1 MIKKKFTAL
10 LAVLLIL
17 CPWQAQAASP
27 QQRPA
32 LRLDVRSEKQ
42 AVLIISDPQMT
53 AATKEIRYDVNI
65 GGYLFRLS
73 WEVEELSGIPGYG
86 SVMYL
91 EASDNSRVEMGGV
104 TYPDGLHVTSV
115 LHPDDTTL
123 ELWMDFSRP
132 GLELHGDES
141 PRDISDKLREI
152 DFTAFS
158 DEAEVQGYFDEQPG
172 TSGRY
177 TAQQYYSKRKL
188 GLVYVLEPPGYGFDR
203 MRDFGRCAGL
213 TREEFDRLYWTPE
226 TDNYLITQSTTTHN
240 YSYGSENYSGGAD
253 TYDLMWFDEKGLV
266 LGWRT
271 LFVFETEEGALANFR
286 IVETNPNV
294 NMNLERC
301 IGTDAIGQDGE
312 FCNLWIYGD
321 EYIEQ
326 LRASKATK
334 ALLMSALTAET
345 TIVENHDGEGRP

>member
-1 MIKKKFTAL
+1 MMKKKCAML
-10 LAVLLIL
+10 L
-17 CPWQAQAASP
+17 
-27 QQRPA
+27 
-32 LRLDVRSEKQ
+32 

-91 EASDNSRVEMGGV
+91 EASDNSRVEMGGA

-132 GLELHGDES
+132 GLELRSEES
-141 PRDISDKLREI
+141 PRDISDRLREI

-158 DEAEVQGYFDEQPG
+158 EEAQVQGNFDEQEGEPA
-172 TSGRY
+172 SY
-177 TAQQYYSKRKL
+177 AKEQYYSKRKL
-188 GLVYVLEPPGYGFDR
+188 GLVYVLEPPSYGFDI

-226 TDNYLITQSTTTHN
+226 TDNYLITQSTTTH
-240 YSYGSENYSGGAD
+240 SYAYGAESYSGDAD
-253 TYDLMWFDEKGLV
+253 TYELMWFDEKGLV
-266 LGWRT
+266 VEYRV
-271 LFVFETEEGALANFR
+271 LFLFDSYEGALANFR
-286 IVETNPNV
+286 NVETDPCV
-294 NMNLERC
+294 NELLERC
-301 IGTDAIGQDGE
+301 IGTNDILGKEDVNW
-312 FCNLWIYGD
+312 NLWIYND
-321 EYIEQ
+321 AYIQQ
-326 LRASKATK
+326 LRQGGVTK
-334 ALLMSALTAET
+334 QRLLSALTAET